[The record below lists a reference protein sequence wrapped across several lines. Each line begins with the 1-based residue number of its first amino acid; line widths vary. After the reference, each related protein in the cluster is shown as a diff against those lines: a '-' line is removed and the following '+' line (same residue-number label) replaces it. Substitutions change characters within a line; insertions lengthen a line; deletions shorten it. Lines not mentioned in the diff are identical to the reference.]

1 MFKIYAQDSTG
12 LLEEGFTPNK
22 RHAEKYKRALER
34 QHPKA
39 IVVITEDNEAEL
51 EAIAEANE
59 FL

>member
-22 RHAEKYKRALER
+22 RQAERYKRALER

-39 IVVITEDNEAEL
+39 IVVIAEDNEAEL
-51 EAIAEANE
+51 EAIAEADE